1 MNSTVSCL
9 EMLRK
14 SDSCTTKI
22 DIAVAF
28 NPYFPDPKNRKVEI
42 DRLHAKLNTG
52 MVDIVYLQFGSDI
65 NHLKEGLI
73 ALKDAISTYNK
84 KKNIVKGREEK
95 EIKVIGSIM
104 IPSKVLLA
112 RMKFRPW

>member
-1 MNSTVSCL
+1 M
-9 EMLRK
+9 
-14 SDSCTTKI
+14 

-28 NPYFPDPKNRKVEI
+28 NPYFPEPKNRKMEI

-52 MVDIVYLQFGSDI
+52 MVNTVYLQFGSDI

-73 ALKDAISTYNK
+73 ALKNAIATYYT
-84 KKNIVKGREEK
+84 KKNLVEGREDK

>member
-1 MNSTVSCL
+1 M
-9 EMLRK
+9 
-14 SDSCTTKI
+14 

-28 NPYFPDPKNRKVEI
+28 NPYFPDSNNRKMEI

-52 MVDIVYLQFGSDI
+52 MVNTVYLQFGSDV

-73 ALKDAISTYNK
+73 ALKNAIATYNTM
-84 KKNIVKGREEK
+84 KNSVKGREEK